1 MRGKLEVAVK
11 MYEIAIRLYE
21 EEQGESSV
29 EVAKVNEDIAQI
41 MIKKNDWNEA
51 VKAFEKALKIYATKN

>member
-11 MYEIAIRLYE
+11 MYEIAIRLYD

-41 MIKKNDWNEA
+41 MIKKNDWNGA
-51 VKAFEKALKIYATKN
+51 VKTFEKALKIYATKN

>member
-41 MIKKNDWNEA
+41 MIKKNDWNQA